1 MKQNY
6 YLYKIAIIDICQKKK
21 PKKTRNEVKKLTQG
35 QNTES
40 AITTHI

>member
-21 PKKTRNEVKKLTQG
+21 TQKKRETKSKN
-35 QNTES
+35 
-40 AITTHI
+40 